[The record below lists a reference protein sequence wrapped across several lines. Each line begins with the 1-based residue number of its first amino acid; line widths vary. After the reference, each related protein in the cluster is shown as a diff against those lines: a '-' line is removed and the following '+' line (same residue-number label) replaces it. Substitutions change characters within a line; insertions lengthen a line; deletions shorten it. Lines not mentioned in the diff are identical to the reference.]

1 MRRAQITFVFIK
13 YKIKSS
19 FLPSS
24 FSSSESR
31 KPVRRLVDADD
42 EGDKKTYMKFP
53 SFDETK
59 MPTEAAE
66 ENVVEIE
73 ALGTA
78 TLRRD

>member
-1 MRRAQITFVFIK
+1 MALRMLASCSTNPRRKKNETSDVQ
-13 YKIKSS
+13 SS
-19 FLPSS
+19 Q
-24 FSSSESR
+24 
-31 KPVRRLVDADD
+31 V
-42 EGDKKTYMKFP
+42 GDGGEKKKHMKFP

-66 ENVVEIE
+66 EHVVEIE

>member
-1 MRRAQITFVFIK
+1 M
-13 YKIKSS
+13 
-19 FLPSS
+19 LLH
-24 FSSSESR
+24 
-31 KPVRRLVDADD
+31 KPKTKKKTKLVTSKVAKVGD
-42 EGDKKTYMKFP
+42 EGEKKTYMKFP